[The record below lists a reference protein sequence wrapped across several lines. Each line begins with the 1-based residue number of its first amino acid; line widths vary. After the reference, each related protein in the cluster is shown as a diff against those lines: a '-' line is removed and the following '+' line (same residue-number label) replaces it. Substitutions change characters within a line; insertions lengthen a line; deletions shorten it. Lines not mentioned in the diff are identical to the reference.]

1 MIGRIGLEMAQDII
15 TTFPATDKG
24 HVNDL
29 LVHEE

>member
-1 MIGRIGLEMAQDII
+1 MMQDVI
-15 TTFPATDKG
+15 TSFPATDKG